1 MLIRIYFMRYKL
13 FLILFLLMTEL
24 SVDAQ
29 KTTYDIFS
37 FDAPKGWTKDEKSSV
52 ISFIRTDQVKGSWCR
67 ISVYKSTNS
76 KGDLDIDFNSEWQEL
91 VVKTY
96 IGVTAPQLTDVQ
108 EENGW
113 KAKAGVG
120 KFSFNKQDAVAM
132 LTTMSD
138 KTRCGSIVAATND
151 QSYMADIEKF
161 LGTVDLVKTSATTSI
176 KTPDQPKQIPTAN
189 PAGFAFTTTNFDDGW
204 VGVVKEDWVEV
215 SKGNI
220 KVLLHYPRS
229 NTIIAAD
236 PEPHINN
243 AWNILVAPRYSDI
256 RNYRTVSSSLDYIR
270 PYLCYAQLKDNAS
283 GKQVFV
289 ALFRKGDT
297 GWLEFV
303 CPDKNSFINTFHIN
317 PDQLDWQTSSET
329 WNPLVNMT
337 TYNRFAVGVNDLKG
351 TWTSDFTGMT
361 EYYNSYTGAHTATTM
376 HQSSETFVFLPAY
389 RYNWK
394 LLAINGQMGAARY
407 DEAKNSGKFNMIG
420 NWQLNFSNLEGKPK
434 TFNVYFSCIK
444 GARLLW
450 MQDAKYPTSWTCYG
464 LGK

>member
-1 MLIRIYFMRYKL
+1 MKY
-13 FLILFLLMTEL
+13 ILTVLVFL
-24 SVDAQ
+24 SVFSVKAQ

-37 FDAPKGWTKDEKSSV
+37 FESPRGWSKDEKSMV
-52 ISFIRTDQVKGSWCR
+52 ISYVKTDQAKGSWCR
-67 ISVYKSTNS
+67 ISVYKSTIS
-76 KGDLDIDFNSEWQEL
+76 KGTLDADFNSEWQEL

-96 IGVTAPQLTDVQ
+96 NGVTAPQLTDVQ

-120 KFSFNKQDAVAM
+120 KFTFNKQDAVAM
-132 LTTMSD
+132 LTTMSN

-161 LGTVDLVKTSATTSI
+161 LGTVDLVKTTGTTPI
-176 KTPDQPKQIPTAN
+176 KTSDQPKQLPIAN
-189 PAGFAFTTTNFDDGW
+189 LTGFSFNTTNFDDGW

-215 SKGNI
+215 TKGSM

-270 PYLCYAQLKDNAS
+270 PYLGYAQLKDNAS

-337 TYNRFAVGVNDLKG
+337 TYNRFAVEANDLKG

-376 HQSSETFVFLPAY
+376 HQSSETFVFLPGNS
-389 RYNWK
+389 YNWK
-394 LLAINGQMGAARY
+394 LMAINGQIGAARY
-407 DEAKNSGKFNMIG
+407 DEAKNSGKFSMNG
-420 NWQLNFSNLEGKPK
+420 NWQVNFSNIEGKAK

-450 MQDAKYPTSWTCYG
+450 MQDAKYPTSWTCFG
-464 LGK
+464 LGKQRL